1 MTYFQNL
8 IDKLFPQKLGDNK
21 VVLNDVI
28 QRSENFTQKYQQ
40 WVDDSSDRVF
50 SEIEKSYQEKLL
62 QQENSDVDVH
72 LLHSKYSN
80 GIAISFNKKHFTVE
94 EFAFLFDLLADKLSQ
109 LEEYRKVNSDYL
121 IREKKTFIETKEKHY
136 LKPIIPKDAE
146 VADQQFGNI
155 LIEHILIDDKPN
167 YIKLMANVYSD
178 SLYSEPKEFEK
189 LLSYVFK

>member
-1 MTYFQNL
+1 MTYIQNL

-28 QRSENFTQKYQQ
+28 QRSENFTKKYQQ
-40 WVDDSSDRVF
+40 WVNDSSEKML

-62 QQENSDVDVH
+62 KQENSGVDVH

-80 GIAISFNKKHFTVE
+80 GIAISYNEKYFTNE
-94 EFAFLFDLLADKLSQ
+94 EFAYLFDLLADKLKE
-109 LEEYRKVNSDYL
+109 LEKYRKVNSDYM

-136 LKPIIPKDAE
+136 LKPVIPKGAE

-178 SLYSEPKEFEK
+178 SLYSEPKEFET